1 MTSITTHLHCAFMS
15 CKIEELQCTNYTAF
29 LEELREHKVDK
40 IKFLKNWIRN
50 WLTSFDDWRPVTH
63 KKVVTQEEMFN
74 AWLFEPKTVKHFSA
88 WGIVLFLLAA
98 LSARRVFLASRISR
112 DLSVKWRVRRKKWK
126 TLDYRPN
133 GCRSTTTI
141 IIIIIIISRA
151 SDQSL
156 ELSLVLNHSSWMCIC
171 FISIKMKL
179 ALTELTWRF

>member
-63 KKVVTQEEMFN
+63 KKAVTQEEMFN

-88 WGIVLFLLAA
+88 WGVVFFTCSFICQKSLLGFSYFER
-98 LSARRVFLASRISR
+98 LKCEMES
-112 DLSVKWRVRRKKWK
+112 KKEK
-126 TLDYRPN
+126 METLDYRPH
-133 GCRSTTTI
+133 GCRSTTII

-151 SDQSL
+151 SGQSL
-156 ELSLVLNHSSWMCIC
+156 ELSLVLNHSSRMGIC
-171 FISIKMKL
+171 FISVQVKL
-179 ALTELTWRF
+179 ALKELTWQF